1 MSLNH
6 FDLNLLKVFEA
17 LVSEAHV
24 TRAAEKLF
32 LSQSATSHALNRLR
46 EQLND
51 PVLVRSGNGLQPTPR
66 AAAMLPEVR
75 DILKRLEHTLMPPAV
90 FDASS
95 STRTFTL
102 AVTDYFEAVIFPQ
115 LMWQL
120 GNEAPGIRINL
131 QMIGPQ
137 GSLNDLQEGSV
148 DMVAGL
154 DGSAS
159 VASHLIRQPW
169 IKEKPVCLVG
179 KQMKDIPQRLTL
191 KKYLALPHVLML
203 DQTDSNTTTIDRW
216 LATQKLRRNHCAQ
229 MINYLAAAR
238 LVSQRDAVVTLPEKM
253 AEMFCEWLPVRMI
266 AAPAELPDW
275 EMTLVIHPLQQQDS
289 GLQWLLEQIRTNAAQ
304 IG

>member
-6 FDLNLLKVFEA
+6 FDLNLLRVFEA

-46 EQLND
+46 EQLGD
-51 PVLVRSGNGLQPTPR
+51 PVLVRSGNGLQPTLR
-66 AAAMLPEVR
+66 AAAMLTEVR
-75 DILKRLEHTLMPPAV
+75 EILKRLEHTLTPPEA
-90 FDASS
+90 FDAAN

-102 AVTDYFEAVIFPQ
+102 AVTDYFEALIFPR

-120 GNEAPGIRINL
+120 AQEAPGIRIDL

-137 GSLNDLQEGSV
+137 ASLQDLEDGTV
-148 DMVAGL
+148 DMVVGL

-159 VASHLIRQPW
+159 IAAHLIRLPW
-169 IKEKPVCLVG
+169 VKEKPVCLVG
-179 KQMKDIPQRLTL
+179 ENMADIPQRLTL
-191 KKYLALPHVLML
+191 KKYLSLPHVLML
-203 DQTDSNTTTIDRW
+203 DQTDSTTTTVDRW
-216 LATQKLRRNHCAQ
+216 LAAQKLRRQHSAQ

-238 LVSQRDAVVTLPEKM
+238 LVSQRDAVVTLPHKM
-253 AEMFCEWLPVRMI
+253 AELFSEWLPVRI
-266 AAPAELPDW
+266 VAAPAELPDW
-275 EMTLVIHPLQQQDS
+275 EMTMVLHPLQQQDS
-289 GLQWLLEQIRTNAAQ
+289 GVQWLLKQIRTHAAE